1 MQERRDLWSEIITE
15 MVEDELA
22 RDVGVVAEDNT
33 HEDCDVIAE
42 KWRKYK
48 PLMESGE
55 LLESFLPWRGVE
67 DRPISAEGLKEV
79 AKMQAFTEE
88 TVHLSFS
95 NNSPPSPTGGYL
107 FVSPRFFRGQGL
119 SMEVSAFI
127 EFAAILAND
136 LKTYSGMLGLGAGE
150 SVEVVALHPLMVT
163 KTGLPDFAKRAPH
176 PALLFRIKK

>member
-1 MQERRDLWSEIITE
+1 
-15 MVEDELA
+15 MVEEELA

-67 DRPISAEGLKEV
+67 DRPISPEGLKEV
-79 AKMQAFTEE
+79 SKMQAFTEE

-95 NNSPPSPTGGYL
+95 TSSPSSTPTSPSGGYL

-136 LKTYSGMLGLGAGE
+136 IKTYSSMLGLGAGE
-150 SVEVVALHPLMVT
+150 TVEVVALHPLMVT
-163 KTGLPDFAKRAPH
+163 KTGLPDYAKRAPH
-176 PALLFRIKK
+176 PALLFRVKK